1 METLTFIASELIY
14 YLFLYWIVSKFNG
27 NYLAM
32 SCFILFLFSM
42 LISLPSLISIKFIKN
57 RKKYFIISNI
67 FIIATS
73 LLLFCFRYFSK
84 NGLLNFTFY
93 LYTNLFM
100 LVPFFSLFTLA
111 INKLCIPNK
120 KRKQLAFLIVFKKI
134 ILILFTFCLSLIL
147 DFKNLIIII
156 SILDFILN
164 INAPIIS
171 NFLLK
176 YLD

>member
-1 METLTFIASELIY
+1 METIIFILSELIY
-14 YLFLYWIVSKFNG
+14 YIFLYWIVSKFNG
-27 NYLAM
+27 NYLAI

-42 LISLPSLISIKFIKN
+42 LISLPSLLSIEFFKN
-57 RKKYFIISNI
+57 RKNYFIISNI

-73 LLLFCFRYFSK
+73 LLIYCFRNFSR

-111 INKLCIPNK
+111 IYKLFVTK
-120 KRKQLAFLIVFKKI
+120 KRKQLTFLIVFKKI
-134 ILILFTFCLSLIL
+134 ILILLIFCLNLIL

-164 INAPIIS
+164 ITSPAIS
-171 NFLLK
+171 DFLLK
-176 YLD
+176 